1 MESSGKEQ
9 ISKENYKPVLAL
21 TMGDAAGSGPEIITK
36 TLAEDEIRSRC
47 RPIVVGDG
55 ATMDAALKITG
66 MPGKVRSIEDIS
78 EAAFDGETIEVL
90 DLRNIDVGRLTRG
103 RVDVMAGQA
112 AYEYIKLAAEL
123 CLKGEADGMVTS
135 AINKESLNKAGHH
148 YDGHTGLL
156 AELCGTPDVTMMLV
170 AGKLRVCHVSTHIA
184 LREALDRV
192 RPERIVKVV
201 KLAHEGIRQL
211 GIGEPHIAIAGL
223 NPHAGEDGLFG
234 DEEAKFIEPAIDE
247 ATRLGYKVSGPYPG
261 DTIFFRTLQGHF
273 DGAVAMYHDQG
284 HVAAKMLGIWLGVN
298 VTLGLPIIRTSV
310 EHGTNFGKAGKGTA
324 DPRSMNE
331 AIKMATTMA
340 RNRRAGICRT

>member
-1 MESSGKEQ
+1 MGSPRKEGVL
-9 ISKENYKPVLAL
+9 SEEDKPLLVL

-36 TLAEDEIRSRC
+36 SLAEEEIRDNC
-47 RPIVVGDG
+47 RLIVIGDVG
-55 ATMDAALKITG
+55 AMEAALRITG
-66 MPGKVRSIEDIS
+66 MPGRVRSVSNLS
-78 EAAFDGETIEVL
+78 EADFDGEMIEVV
-90 DLRNIDVGRLTRG
+90 DLQNIDLGRLTRG

-112 AYEYIKLAAEL
+112 AFEYIKLATEL
-123 CLKGEADGMVTS
+123 CLRGEADAMVTS

-156 AELCGTPDVTMMLV
+156 AELCETPNVTMMLV

-184 LREALDRV
+184 LREALDRA

-201 KLAHEGIRQL
+201 ELAHEGIRQL
-211 GIGEPHIAIAGL
+211 GIEEPHIAIAGL

-234 DEEAKFIEPAIDE
+234 DEEAKYIQPAIEE
-247 ATRLGYKVSGPYPG
+247 ATRLGFRVSGPYPG
-261 DTIFFRTLQGHF
+261 DTVFFRTLQGHF
-273 DGAVAMYHDQG
+273 DGSVAMYHDQG

-331 AIKMATTMA
+331 AMKLAATMA
-340 RNRRAGICRT
+340 RNRRRVR

>member
-1 MESSGKEQ
+1 
-9 ISKENYKPVLAL
+9 
-21 TMGDAAGSGPEIITK
+21 MGDAAGSGAEIITK
-36 TLAEDEIRSRC
+36 TLAEEEIRNSC
-47 RPIVVGDG
+47 RPIVIGDG
-55 ATMDAALKITG
+55 RAMEAALKITG
-66 MPGKVRSIEDIS
+66 MPGRVRSIEKVS
-78 EAAFDGETIEVL
+78 EAEFERETIEVL
-90 DLRNIDVGRLTRG
+90 DLRNIDLGRLTRG

-112 AYEYIKLAAEL
+112 AFDYIKLAAEL
-123 CLKGEADGMVTS
+123 CLQGEAEAMVTS

-156 AELCGTPDVTMMLV
+156 AELCGNPNVTMMLV
-170 AGKLRVCHVSTHIA
+170 AGKLRVCHVSTHLA

-192 RPERIVKVV
+192 RPERIVQVV
-201 KLAHEGIRQL
+201 ELAHEGIRQL
-211 GIGEPHIAIAGL
+211 GIEEPHIAIAGL

-234 DEEAKFIEPAIDE
+234 DEEAEFIEPAIDE

-273 DGAVAMYHDQG
+273 DGSVAMYHDQG

-331 AIKMATTMA
+331 AMKLATTMA
-340 RNRRAGICRT
+340 RNRRMAG

>member
-1 MESSGKEQ
+1 
-9 ISKENYKPVLAL
+9 
-21 TMGDAAGSGPEIITK
+21 MGDAAGSGPEIITK
-36 TLAEDEIRSRC
+36 TLAEEEIRSQC
-47 RPIVVGDG
+47 RPVVIGDG
-55 ATMDAALKITG
+55 GAMEEALKITG
-66 MPGKVRSIEDIS
+66 MPGKVRRIEKIS
-78 EAAFDGETIEVL
+78 EAEWSGETVEVL
-90 DLRNIDVGRLTRG
+90 DLKNIDVAKLTRG
-103 RVDVMAGQA
+103 QVDVMAGQA
-112 AYEYIKLAAEL
+112 AYEYIKEAAEL
-123 CLKGEADGMVTS
+123 CLKGEADAMVTA

-156 AELCGTPDVTMMLV
+156 AKLCKTSDVTMMLV
-170 AGKLRVCHVSTHIA
+170 AGKLRVCHVSTHIS

-192 RPERIVKVV
+192 RPERILKVV
-201 KLAHEGIRQL
+201 QLAREGVKQL
-211 GIGEPHIAIAGL
+211 GVDDPHIALAGL

-234 DEEAKFIEPAIDE
+234 DEEAEYIQPAIDE
-247 ATRLGYKVSGPYPG
+247 ATRLGYRVSGPYPG

-331 AIKMATTMA
+331 AMKLATAMA
-340 RNRRAGICRT
+340 RNRKAG

>member
-1 MESSGKEQ
+1 MT
-9 ISKENYKPVLAL
+9 ENYSPILVL

-36 TLAEDEIRSRC
+36 TLAEEEIRSQC
-47 RPIVVGDG
+47 RSVVIGDG
-55 ATMDAALKITG
+55 GAMEEALKITG
-66 MPGKVRSIEDIS
+66 MPGKVRRIEKIS
-78 EAAFDGETIEVL
+78 EAEWSGETVEVL
-90 DLRNIDVGRLTRG
+90 DLKNIDVAKLTRG
-103 RVDVMAGQA
+103 QVDVMAGQA
-112 AYEYIKLAAEL
+112 AYEYIKEAAEL
-123 CLKGEADGMVTS
+123 CLKGEADAMVTA

-156 AELCGTPDVTMMLV
+156 AKLCKTSDVTMMLV
-170 AGKLRVCHVSTHIA
+170 AGKLRVCHVSTHIS

-192 RPERIVKVV
+192 RPERILKVV
-201 KLAHEGIRQL
+201 QLAREGVKQL
-211 GIGEPHIAIAGL
+211 GVDDPHIALAGL

-234 DEEAKFIEPAIDE
+234 DEEAEYIQPAIDE
-247 ATRLGYKVSGPYPG
+247 ATRLGYRVSGPYPG

-331 AIKMATTMA
+331 AMKLATAMA
-340 RNRRAGICRT
+340 RNRKAG